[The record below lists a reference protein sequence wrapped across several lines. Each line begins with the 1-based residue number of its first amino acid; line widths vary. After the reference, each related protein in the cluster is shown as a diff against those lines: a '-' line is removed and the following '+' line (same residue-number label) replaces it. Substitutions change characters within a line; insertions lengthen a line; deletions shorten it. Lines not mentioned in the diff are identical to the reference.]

1 MEERE
6 WRMGADARSP
16 APCSPFSLLHSLSGD
31 AHPPARVQPIVEM
44 PDELL
49 VQRVLDGETAAYGVL
64 VGRYRARYARFA
76 VHMLGSEED
85 AEEALQDAFVRAY
98 RSLDRCDDP
107 SRFAAWLYR
116 ILVNRC
122 RTHGG
127 RRGRRDRTF
136 VSDPL
141 ALLAASEEHPADRAA
156 WREEI
161 EVALARLD
169 PAQREAFLL
178 KHVEDLSYEEM
189 AELTGAGISALKMRV
204 KRACDRLRELLR
216 EVERV

>member
-1 MEERE
+1 MDTVEA
-6 WRMGADARSP
+6 ADAT
-16 APCSPFSLLHSLSGD
+16 
-31 AHPPARVQPIVEM
+31 
-44 PDELL
+44 L
-49 VQRVLDGETAAYGVL
+49 VQQVLAGDTGAYAAL
-64 VGRYRARYARFA
+64 VHRYRARYARFA
-76 VHMLGSEED
+76 VHMLGTEED

-98 RSLDRCDDP
+98 RSLARCDDP
-107 SRFAAWLYR
+107 ERFGAWLYR

-127 RRGRRDRTF
+127 RRGRRERTF
-136 VSDPL
+136 VSDPV
-141 ALLAASEEHPADRAA
+141 ALVSASEDHPAERAA

-169 PAQREAFLL
+169 PQQREAFLL

-189 AELTGAGISALKMRV
+189 SELTGAGVSALKMRV

-216 EVERV
+216 EVEYA